1 MTLRARLNLV
11 VAGLSAAFVAV
22 LLIAEVQSARASI
35 SEEITAANRVA
46 AQLLGHV
53 AALHAFDERP
63 DALVAFLDKLGRVRA
78 HDITLLGADGAV
90 LYRSPASTWKVGREA
105 PAWFARLLAPREAR
119 QRFELAGGAVLL
131 LETDAS
137 RAVLDGWDAFVW
149 LGTIA
154 AAMLAAV
161 NGAAFWLVRRTLE
174 PIPVIV
180 DGLARISGG
189 DLGFRLPA
197 LPGTEARAIGA
208 AFNAMAQAVE
218 DKVGAERKAR
228 EAELRLEERRELGR
242 LIEQRIEEERRLIAH
257 ELHDEFSQ
265 SVTAIRSLALAIAAR
280 SETAPDSAAQVPSQT
295 KETAQVPSQT
305 KETAQV
311 PSQTKETARLIA
323 DEAARLYDAMHGLIP
338 RLEPLTLDTLGL
350 GETLENLVRDWQRR
364 CPAIALALHCDIRSD
379 LGTSVTLTIF
389 RVVQEGLINALRHAR
404 PTRVEI
410 DVRADDER
418 AVVTVADDGVGL
430 PDDWAR
436 PGRFGLRG
444 LAERIEGL
452 NGRFEVRGRE
462 PHGVRLGAEIPLGPA
477 TAMAAAAADAPQ
489 AEAKAPQ
496 AAAHTET
503 EHA

>member
-1 MTLRARLNLV
+1 MTLRTRLNLV

-22 LLIAEVQSARASI
+22 LLIAEVQSARVSI
-35 SEEITAANRVA
+35 REEITAANRVA
-46 AQLLGHV
+46 AQLLGHL
-53 AALHAFDERP
+53 ASLHAFDERP
-63 DALVAFLDKLGRVRA
+63 DALVAFLDELGRVRA
-78 HDITLLGADGAV
+78 HDITLLGADGDV

-105 PAWFARLLAPREAR
+105 PAWFARLLAPKAMR
-119 QRFELAGGAVLL
+119 QRFEVAGGAVLL

-154 AAMLAAV
+154 AVMLFV
-161 NGAAFWLVRRTLE
+161 MNGGAFWLVRRTLE

-180 DGLARISGG
+180 DGLARIRGG
-189 DLGFRLPA
+189 ELGFRLPK
-197 LPGTEARAIGA
+197 LSGSEARAIGE
-208 AFNAMAQAVE
+208 AFNSMAQAVE

-265 SVTAIRSLALAIAAR
+265 SVTAIRSLALAIAVRAEAEPGAR
-280 SETAPDSAAQVPSQT
+280 AEAEPGARAEAEPGALQTMPSATQGAPQTRAVRPTAHSARQT
-295 KETAQVPSQT
+295 T
-305 KETAQV
+305 
-311 PSQTKETARLIA
+311 ETARLIA

-364 CPAIALALHCDIRSD
+364 CPSVALSLHCEIRVD
-379 LGTSVTLTIF
+379 LGNSVALTIY
-389 RVVQEGLINALRHAR
+389 RIVQEGLINALRHAR
-404 PTRVEI
+404 PTCIEI

-444 LAERIEGL
+444 LAERTEGL
-452 NGRFEVRGRE
+452 SGRFEVRRRE
-462 PHGVRLGAEIPLGPA
+462 PRGVRLAAEIPL
-477 TAMAAAAADAPQ
+477 TAAAEPA
-489 AEAKAPQ
+489 
-496 AAAHTET
+496 
-503 EHA
+503 